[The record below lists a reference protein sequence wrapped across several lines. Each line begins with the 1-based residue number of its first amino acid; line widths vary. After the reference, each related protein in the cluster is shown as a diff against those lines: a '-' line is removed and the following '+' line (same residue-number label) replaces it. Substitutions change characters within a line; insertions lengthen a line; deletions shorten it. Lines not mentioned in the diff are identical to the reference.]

1 MQLPKRHCVAKEPNA
16 RPRGRMAGQW
26 FAAAVIACA
35 SLLLGCSS
43 QPHDTVEAI
52 AAIRDSLSAPNL
64 PDLIVT
70 AVSMSPANV
79 APGQLATFSATVK
92 NQGTAATPAGVII
105 GVQFDVD
112 GIEVSWSDTDTQS
125 LAPGSSVTLTA
136 NSGPSGNSTWTATSG
151 AHTVL
156 AWVDDVNRIA
166 ESDKANNKLSVP
178 LSVGIDLTVTSVSW
192 SPANSASGTA
202 VTFAATVQNVGTVAT
217 PAGVIVGVQF
227 DVDGVEVSWSDSY
240 TQSLPPGQSVLLFAN
255 SGPTGSSTWTATQG
269 THTLQAWV
277 DDVNRMND
285 VNRANNKLQATLSVQ
300 PPPPPTDCALG
311 YAGTNCQS
319 CAAGFTLQG
328 GACAL
333 AVDGQSAIWPNQFSK
348 ANSDPWLVVHH
359 DQVQQ
364 VKPNL
369 LALLYANPGTSAGES
384 ALVQNVANG
393 FAEGS
398 RTQGFKNSGA
408 TPQLQYQISVVDLRD
423 GVGGRPPPPPGFP
436 YQNSTLFPRKT
447 EPDGSLRFDYA
458 GLFRSTYAPN
468 LGHPDPAHPGQFLD
482 LCTLVNQGA
491 VNELWVVGSGDVPDA
506 AALEVG
512 GTMANYT
519 TTGNIIPGSFSRCA
533 NGCVDA
539 DVPFCG
545 RTLRIG
551 FVNYNRGPGCFLHS
565 KGHDIESGF
574 ENSVPSLKEWFRP
587 FASFNLDT
595 RYGLPFSNVYG
606 LCASPPCI
614 AYPSPTHARFLFG
627 STNYDV
633 DPFDP
638 VCGNVHF
645 PPNGVRDYDY
655 FDTTTQVRS
664 SCTGFGRH
672 SGSGGTDASELIG
685 GSIPLPWNVAP
696 NTQYGDCGGEFLV
709 WWYQN
714 MPGQASGQTFTDG
727 RKMKSIWPYLF
738 Y

>member
-1 MQLPKRHCVAKEPNA
+1 M
-16 RPRGRMAGQW
+16 
-26 FAAAVIACA
+26 
-35 SLLLGCSS
+35 
-43 QPHDTVEAI
+43 
-52 AAIRDSLSAPNL
+52 
-64 PDLIVT
+64 
-70 AVSMSPANV
+70 
-79 APGQLATFSATVK
+79 
-92 NQGTAATPAGVII
+92 
-105 GVQFDVD
+105 
-112 GIEVSWSDTDTQS
+112 
-125 LAPGSSVTLTA
+125 
-136 NSGPSGNSTWTATSG
+136 
-151 AHTVL
+151 
-156 AWVDDVNRIA
+156 
-166 ESDKANNKLSVP
+166 P
-178 LSVGIDLTVTSVSW
+178 LSIGIDLTVTSVGPTTPPSG
-192 SPANSASGTA
+192 SPITFSAI
-202 VTFAATVQNVGTVAT
+202 VKNVGTVAT
-217 PAGVIVGVQF
+217 PAGVIIGVAF
-227 DVDGVEVSWSDSY
+227 SVDGSTVSWSDNY

-255 SGPTGSSTWTATQG
+255 SGPGGSSTWTATAAA
-269 THTLQAWV
+269 HTLQAWV

-285 VNRANNKLQATLSVQ
+285 VNRSNNKLVASLSVQ
-300 PPPPPTDCALG
+300 PAPPPGDCALG
-311 YAGTNCQS
+311 YTGTNCQS
-319 CAAGFTLQG
+319 CAPGFVMQG
-328 GACAL
+328 GACVL
-333 AVDGQSAIWPNQFSK
+333 AVDGQSTAWPNQFSK

-359 DQVQQ
+359 DQVQV

-369 LALLYANPGTSAGES
+369 LALLYANPGTLAGET

-408 TPQLQYQISVVDLRD
+408 AAQIQYQISVVDLRD
-423 GVGGRPPPPPGFP
+423 GVGGRPPPPAGFP

-458 GLFRSTYAPN
+458 ALFGSTYAAN
-468 LGHPDPAHPGQFLD
+468 FGRPDPAHPGQFLD

-533 NGCVDA
+533 NGCVDG

-545 RTLRIG
+545 RTLRVG

-574 ENSVPSLKEWFRP
+574 ENSVPSLREWFRP
-587 FASFNLDT
+587 FASFDLDT
-595 RYGLPFSNVYG
+595 RYGVPFSNVYG
-606 LCASPPCI
+606 LCASPPCV
-614 AYPSPTHARFLFG
+614 AFPSPTHGRFLFG
-627 STNYDV
+627 STTYDV
-633 DPFDP
+633 DPFDA

-655 FDTTTQVRS
+655 FNTITQVRS

-672 SGSGGTDASELIG
+672 AGSAGADASELIG
-685 GSIPLPWNVAP
+685 GSIPLPWNMAP

-714 MPGQASGQTFTDG
+714 MPGQASGQTFADG
-727 RKMKSIWPYLF
+727 RKMKSMWPYLF